1 MAEHF
6 TAKFDT
12 LSQAEAAATKLRSIR
27 AGDVEIS
34 HWNRPLGNTDVEF
47 ALEDINYTGYVPY
60 GGGGGYPS
68 SVGGFSTG
76 GTMLPYIAADDYS
89 YNRGGSGYLLNARLD
104 GEQRDQ
110 ALRIIKECGGDE
122 I

>member
-1 MAEHF
+1 MAEYF

-12 LSQAEAAATKLRSIR
+12 LSQAEAAATKMRAIR
-27 AGDVEIS
+27 ANDVEIS

-47 ALEDINYTGYVPY
+47 AMEDINYTGYVPY
-60 GGGGGYPS
+60 GGSGGFPS

-76 GTMLPYIAADDYS
+76 GTMLPYIANDDYS
-89 YNRGGSGYLLNARLD
+89 YRGSDSGYLLNARVD
-104 GEQRDQ
+104 NGQREQ
-110 ALRIIKECGGDE
+110 AIRIIKECGGGE